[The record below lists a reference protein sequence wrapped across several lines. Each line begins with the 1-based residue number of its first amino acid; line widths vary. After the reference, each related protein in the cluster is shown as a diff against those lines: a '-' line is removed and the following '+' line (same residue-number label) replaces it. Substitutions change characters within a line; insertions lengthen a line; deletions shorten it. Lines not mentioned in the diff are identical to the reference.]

1 MAVDYQLSFR
11 PRANEADIFAWRPDF
26 LDSHQIKG
34 YKKEIK
40 KVPFAEKARILG
52 KTETGIEGTYD
63 PTIRSSKVK
72 WLPKSE
78 EFRGLY
84 ERIAQEIMIHNNQH
98 FKFDL
103 DCIREQIQYTE
114 YHAEDKGQ
122 YDWHM
127 DLGAGW
133 GSLRKLSVTINLSDP
148 KDFEGGEFYFEFLNS
163 PNNNIVECK
172 EIKQKGT
179 IIIFPSFVKHK
190 VAPITKGERNSLV
203 GWVLGYPF
211 K

>member
-72 WLPKSE
+72 WLPKSA
-78 EFRGLY
+78 EFQGLY

-114 YHAEDKGQ
+114 YHAKDKGK

-127 DLGAGW
+127 DLG
-133 GSLRKLSVTINLSDP
+133 
-148 KDFEGGEFYFEFLNS
+148 
-163 PNNNIVECK
+163 
-172 EIKQKGT
+172 
-179 IIIFPSFVKHK
+179 
-190 VAPITKGERNSLV
+190 V
-203 GWVLGYPF
+203 GWA
-211 K
+211 

>member
-52 KTETGIEGTYD
+52 KTEIGIEGTYD

-114 YHAEDKGQ
+114 YHAKDKGQ

-127 DLGAGW
+127 DLGSGW
-133 GSLRKLSVTINLSDP
+133 ASLRKLSVTINLSDP
-148 KDFEGGEFYFEFLNS
+148 KDYDGGVLEFNLGGKTITQGS
-163 PNNNIVECK
+163 K
-172 EIKQKGT
+172 AKGAIT
-179 IIIFPSFVKHK
+179 VFPSYLLHRVSPVTRGTRK
-190 VAPITKGERNSLV
+190 TLV
-203 GWVLGYPF
+203 LWVGGNQF
-211 K
+211 R

>member
-133 GSLRKLSVTINLSDP
+133 ASLRKLSVTINLSDP
-148 KDFEGGEFYFEFLNS
+148 KDYDGGVLEFNLGGKTITQGS
-163 PNNNIVECK
+163 K
-172 EIKQKGT
+172 AKGAIT
-179 IIIFPSFVKHK
+179 VFPSYLLHRVSPVTRGTRK
-190 VAPITKGERNSLV
+190 SLV
-203 GWVLGYPF
+203 LWVGGNQF
-211 K
+211 R

>member
-72 WLPKSE
+72 WLPKSA
-78 EFRGLY
+78 EFQGLY

-133 GSLRKLSVTINLSDP
+133 ASLRKLSVTINLSDP
-148 KDFEGGEFYFEFLNS
+148 KDYDGGVLEFNLGGKTITQGS
-163 PNNNIVECK
+163 K
-172 EIKQKGT
+172 AKGAIT
-179 IIIFPSFVKHK
+179 VFPSYLLHRVSPVTRGTRK
-190 VAPITKGERNSLV
+190 SLV
-203 GWVLGYPF
+203 LWVGGNAF
-211 K
+211 R

>member
-72 WLPKSE
+72 WLPKSA
-78 EFRGLY
+78 EFQGLY

-127 DLGAGW
+127 DLGSGW
-133 GSLRKLSVTINLSDP
+133 ASLRKLSVTINLSDP
-148 KDFEGGEFYFEFLNS
+148 KDYDGGVLEFNLGGKTITQGS
-163 PNNNIVECK
+163 K
-172 EIKQKGT
+172 AKGAIT
-179 IIIFPSFVKHK
+179 VFPSYLLHRVSPVTRGTRK
-190 VAPITKGERNSLV
+190 SLV
-203 GWVLGYPF
+203 LWVGGNQF
-211 K
+211 R

>member
-127 DLGAGW
+127 DLGSGW
-133 GSLRKLSVTINLSDP
+133 ASLRKLSVTINLSDP
-148 KDFEGGEFYFEFLNS
+148 KDYDGGVLEFNLGGKTITQGS
-163 PNNNIVECK
+163 K
-172 EIKQKGT
+172 AKGAIT
-179 IIIFPSFVKHK
+179 VFPSYLLHRVS
-190 VAPITKGERNSLV
+190 PITRGTRKSLV
-203 GWVLGYPF
+203 LWVGGNQF
-211 K
+211 R

>member
-72 WLPKSE
+72 WLPKSA
-78 EFRGLY
+78 EFQGLY

-133 GSLRKLSVTINLSDP
+133 ASLRKLSVTINLSDP
-148 KDFEGGEFYFEFLNS
+148 KDYDGGVLEFNLGGKTITQGS
-163 PNNNIVECK
+163 K
-172 EIKQKGT
+172 AKGAIT
-179 IIIFPSFVKHK
+179 VFPSYLLHRVSPVTRGTRK
-190 VAPITKGERNSLV
+190 SLV
-203 GWVLGYPF
+203 LWVGGNQF
-211 K
+211 R

>member
-114 YHAEDKGQ
+114 YHAKDQGQ

-133 GSLRKLSVTINLSDP
+133 ASLRKLSVTINLSDP
-148 KDFEGGEFYFEFLNS
+148 KDYDGGVLEFNLGGKTITQGS
-163 PNNNIVECK
+163 K
-172 EIKQKGT
+172 AKGAIT
-179 IIIFPSFVKHK
+179 VFPSYLLHRVSPVTRGTRK
-190 VAPITKGERNSLV
+190 SLV
-203 GWVLGYPF
+203 LWVGGNAF
-211 K
+211 R

>member
-133 GSLRKLSVTINLSDP
+133 ASLRKLSVTINLSDP
-148 KDFEGGEFYFEFLNS
+148 KDYDGGVLEFNLGRKTITQGS
-163 PNNNIVECK
+163 K
-172 EIKQKGT
+172 AKGAIT
-179 IIIFPSFVKHK
+179 VFPSYLLHRVSPVTRGTRK
-190 VAPITKGERNSLV
+190 SLV
-203 GWVLGYPF
+203 LWVGGNQF
-211 K
+211 R